1 MAWFEAEFNKE
12 FKGTHTPVTEVFVGV
27 EIIRDRAARTLELR
41 QTEYIDKVL
50 KRFGF
55 ADCNGE
61 KSPMATG
68 TVITKADCCQGD
80 AELIKK
86 YQGMHFDV
94 RAAVAS
100 ALYAAICTRPESH
113 S

>member
-1 MAWFEAEFNKE
+1 MICVDDALKVGTPEMVAWFEAEFNKE
-12 FKGTHTPVTEVFVGV
+12 FKGTHTPVTEVFVSV

-61 KSPMATG
+61 KSPMATSK
-68 TVITKADCCQGD
+68 VITKADCCQGD

-94 RAAVAS
+94 
-100 ALYAAICTRPESH
+100 
-113 S
+113 